1 VKEEKMKKKNDK
13 EELLRNEGF
22 AEKNE
27 LIIRTCLD
35 ERLLSVNSNKV
46 FDVTVWLIAS
56 IQTRHNLNFLKI
68 ENFFFWYFFFGCKQN
83 QNFLLRLFI
92 TFFFWSRDF
101 LLLKHK
107 YYKYRE

>member
-13 EELLRNEGF
+13 LLRNEGF

-92 TFFFWSRDF
+92 TFFLVKRLFIT
-101 LLLKHK
+101 
-107 YYKYRE
+107 